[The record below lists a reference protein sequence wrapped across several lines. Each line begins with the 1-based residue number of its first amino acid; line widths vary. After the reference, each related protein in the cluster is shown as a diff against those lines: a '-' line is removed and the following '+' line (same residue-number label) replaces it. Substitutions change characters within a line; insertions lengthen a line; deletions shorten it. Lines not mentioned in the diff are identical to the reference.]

1 MEVIFIAM
9 LLGLIPGM
17 IASGKG
23 RNGFGWWLFGTL
35 LFVLALPASLLISPT
50 PDAFE
55 RKKREEG
62 RVPCPQCAEFIMA
75 AAKVCPFCKHTLHE

>member
-1 MEVIFIAM
+1 VEIIFIAM

-35 LFVLALPASLLISPT
+35 LFVIALPASLLVSVAPS
-50 PDAFE
+50 AF
-55 RKKREEG
+55 RQKKLDEG
-62 RVPCPQCAEFIMA
+62 RVPCHQCAEYVMK
-75 AAKVCPFCKHTLHE
+75 AAKVCPFCKHSRE